1 MACISANYIA
11 LFERI
16 EQSRVPMPN
25 RLLSDSDKA
34 FSAQLYYVLAMLA
47 KGRALDIIQNS
58 GPWEGVE
65 AFRKL
70 EETYHPKLA
79 SRFVGSLSLIL
90 TTKFGSDIDSELEIF
105 EKIIRRYEAPSPCG
119 NCWVARQHHEGSRD
133 TKFKSVEQLPLGS

>member
-58 GPWEGVE
+58 GPGEGVE

-70 EETYHPKLA
+70 EETYHPKSA
-79 SRFVGSLSLIL
+79 SRFVGSL
-90 TTKFGSDIDSELEIF
+90 FVIDS
-105 EKIIRRYEAPSPCG
+105 YYQV
-119 NCWVARQHHEGSRD
+119 WV
-133 TKFKSVEQLPLGS
+133 